1 MRSLVEAREITKM
14 HRRGI
19 LETLK
24 TYESL
29 FPAEKEMVARIRNL
43 VQTHP
48 DCFDRTCLP
57 GHITGSA
64 WIISPDRSRYLLT
77 HHRKLNRWLQVG
89 GHADSETVP
98 HQVALREAEL
108 ESGMTGLRFVET
120 AGLLIPLDVDVHY
133 IPPRKS
139 EQAHE
144 HHDLRYFLIAMDGQ
158 EISASDE
165 SHDVRWFTVDE
176 LVSVTDEP
184 GILRMLHKSEQL
196 MEKGFNHQV

>member
-1 MRSLVEAREITKM
+1 MRSLVEVRGITKM

-24 TYESL
+24 TYESF
-29 FPAEKEMVARIRNL
+29 FPSEKETVARVRNL
-43 VQTHP
+43 VQAYP
-48 DCFDRTCLP
+48 DCFERTCLP

-64 WIISPDRSRYLLT
+64 WIISPDKSRYLLT
-77 HHRKLNRWLQVG
+77 HHRKLNRWLQTG
-89 GHADSETVP
+89 GHADNETVP
-98 HQVALREAEL
+98 HQIALREAEE
-108 ESGMTGLRFVET
+108 ESGMTGFQFVET
-120 AGLLIPLDVDVHY
+120 DGLLIPLDINVHH

-158 EISASDE
+158 EISASEE
-165 SHDVRWFTVDE
+165 SHEVRWFTVDE

-196 MEKGFNHQV
+196 MKKGFNHQI